1 MKSNYFIR
9 FFNKSEQPKFSP
21 ENNDILRWELLKLAL
36 KNEEIYKLFNIK
48 SIEFPKYTTQLMNLA
63 NQNSQG
69 TRPKIVGQ
77 LSELIQVFEGETFED
92 WVSWYEK
99 NHPTAISNAAS
110 RIVGMVENLKKAIQL
125 IDDIMI
131 EKWVKDL
138 VHNKTFFGLKI
149 QNIILKK
156 LAEDL
161 EVKTRLATPKEESN
175 NIDGF
180 IDKTPV
186 QIKPITY
193 KQKQALPEEI
203 NIDILYYD
211 KKKDRINFEIPDK
224 FYNIKKQT
232 YL

>member
-1 MKSNYFIR
+1 M
-9 FFNKSEQPKFSP
+9 
-21 ENNDILRWELLKLAL
+21 KLAL
-36 KNEEIYKLFNIK
+36 KNEEIYKLFKIK
-48 SIEFPKYTTQLMNLA
+48 TIEFPKYTTQIMNLA

-77 LSELIQVFEGETFED
+77 LSELIQVFEGDTFEN
-92 WVSWYEK
+92 WVSWYK
-99 NHPTAISNAAS
+99 KTHPTAISRAVS
-110 RIVGMVENLKKAIQL
+110 RITDMVEKLKKEIQL
-125 IDDIMI
+125 IDDEMI

-161 EVKTRLATPKEESN
+161 KVKTRLATPAEESN

-186 QIKPITY
+186 QIKPLTY

-203 NIDILYYD
+203 DIDVIYYD

-224 FYNIKKQT
+224 FYKIKKQT
-232 YL
+232 TL

>member
-1 MKSNYFIR
+1 
-9 FFNKSEQPKFSP
+9 
-21 ENNDILRWELLKLAL
+21 LKLVL
-36 KNEEIYKLFNIK
+36 KNEEIYKLFNTK
-48 SIEFPKYTTQLMNLA
+48 TTEFPKYTTQLMNLA

-69 TRPKIVGQ
+69 TRPKVVGQ

-99 NHPTAISNAAS
+99 THPTAISNAVS
-110 RIVGMVENLKKAIQL
+110 RIIKMVENLKKAVHL
-125 IDDIMI
+125 IDDEMI

-156 LAEDL
+156 LAENL
-161 EVKTRLATPKEESN
+161 QVKTRLATPEEESN

-180 IDKTPV
+180 IDKIPV

-224 FYNIKKQT
+224 FYKTKKQT
-232 YL
+232 TLFKNL